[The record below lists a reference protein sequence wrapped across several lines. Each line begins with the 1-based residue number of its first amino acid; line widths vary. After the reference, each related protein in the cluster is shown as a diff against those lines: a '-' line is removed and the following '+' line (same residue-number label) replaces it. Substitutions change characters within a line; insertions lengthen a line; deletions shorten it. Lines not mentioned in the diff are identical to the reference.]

1 MVFESHS
8 FPPDFFDCAQIMQVL
23 LYYFLFIIIL
33 GRRRKT
39 KEQKLVQATESPGY
53 RIVKSPFSA
62 LFYI

>member
-23 LYYFLFIIIL
+23 VYYFLFIIIL

-39 KEQKLVQATESPGY
+39 KRTKTHSSNRIPTYGY
-53 RIVKSPFSA
+53 T
-62 LFYI
+62 